1 MTDLTRFKIA
11 IIGLALL
18 AGATSA
24 GAQTAP
30 PPPTPTPFAE
40 ALRKAADD
48 LFSKAAVSGDKINL
62 VIDPLID
69 AASGA
74 QSTATRSMQATLM
87 ELVRTSYPRFTVLPF
102 ASEALA
108 SKPVVL
114 VGTFTA
120 VNNQG
125 VADGPRDAYR
135 ICLTLADLKSNSVV
149 SKGVSRARTEGVDT
163 TPTPYYLS
171 LIHI

>member
-1 MTDLTRFKIA
+1 MTGLVRFKIA
-11 IIGLALL
+11 MVGLAIL
-18 AGATSA
+18 ARATAAVAQSA
-24 GAQTAP
+24 PP
-30 PPPTPTPFAE
+30 PPPTPVPFAD

-48 LFSKAAVSGDKINL
+48 LFGKATVPGDKVNL

-87 ELVRTSYPRFTVLPF
+87 EMVKANYPRFTVLPF
-102 ASEALA
+102 DSEALA

-125 VADGPRDAYR
+125 VADGPRDE
-135 ICLTLADLKSNSVV
+135 I
-149 SKGVSRARTEGVDT
+149 
-163 TPTPYYLS
+163 LS
-171 LIHI
+171 SLGGRSGKEAA